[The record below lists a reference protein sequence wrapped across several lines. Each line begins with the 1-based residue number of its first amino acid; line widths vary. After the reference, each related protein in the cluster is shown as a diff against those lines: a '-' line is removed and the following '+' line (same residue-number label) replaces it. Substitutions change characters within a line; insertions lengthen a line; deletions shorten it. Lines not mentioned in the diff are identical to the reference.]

1 MSDQHS
7 EPVSNRRLTR
17 NVLWNLVGT
26 GAPLLVGIVAIPIL
40 IDGLGTDKFGL
51 LTIAWMIVGYFSLF
65 DLGLGRA
72 LTQIIA
78 QRIGR
83 REFGDI
89 PILFWT
95 ALSLMTALGVVGA
108 VFVAGLSS
116 WLVHDV
122 LKVPVELQAETL
134 TSFYILAASIP
145 VVIGTTAL
153 RGTLEAYQRFD
164 LVNAVRIPLGMLTF
178 LAPVAV
184 LPFSKS
190 LPAVIGILVCARAV
204 SWIAY
209 AVMCFS
215 VEPEIRN
222 TARVKTTYFRPLFR
236 IGGWMTVS
244 NIVGPLMAH
253 MDRFFIGAVVSL
265 TAVAY
270 YATPFEVITK
280 LWIIPAALMGVV
292 FPAFSSALAADQA
305 RAARLFERVVEYVF
319 LALFPI
325 ALLVVI
331 FAHEGLTI
339 WLGAEFAR
347 NSALVLQL
355 LTIGVFINSHARV
368 PFGLIQ
374 GAGRPDLTAKL
385 HLLELPIYIALLW
398 WLLND
403 YGIVGA
409 AVAWVLRI
417 IIDTVLLFVIA
428 ERAILPQH
436 SLNLRWLLV
445 IVIAMLIIA
454 AGGMI
459 SGTGTKGLYSLLT
472 LVLFAGIGWSIIL
485 TMNERRMIK
494 AYLAKIPLPF
504 S

>member
-40 IDGLGTDKFGL
+40 LEGLGTERFGV
-51 LTIAWMIVGYFSLF
+51 LTLAWLIVGYFSLF

-89 PILFWT
+89 PILFWA
-95 ALSLMTALGVVGA
+95 ALSMMTALGVVGA
-108 VFVAGLSS
+108 AFAAGLSA

-122 LKVPVELQAETL
+122 LKVPAELQAETL
-134 TSFYILAASIP
+134 TSFYMLAASIP
-145 VVIGTTAL
+145 VVIGTTGL

-190 LPAVIGILVCARAV
+190 LPAVIGVLVCARAA

-209 AVMCFS
+209 AGMCIS

-222 TARVKTTYFRPLFR
+222 VPRVRTMYFRPLLR
-236 IGGWMTVS
+236 VGGWMTVS
-244 NIVGPLMAH
+244 NIIGPLMAH
-253 MDRFFIGAVVSL
+253 MDRFLIAAVVSL
-265 TAVAY
+265 SAVAY
-270 YATPFEVITK
+270 YATPFEVVTK
-280 LWIIPAALMGVV
+280 LWVIPVALMGVV
-292 FPAFSSALAADQA
+292 FPAFSSALATDPM

-319 LALFPI
+319 LSLFPI
-325 ALLVVI
+325 ALLVVT
-331 FAHEGLTI
+331 FAHEGLAI
-339 WLGAEFAR
+339 WIGAEFAQ
-347 NSALVLQL
+347 NSAVVLQL

-403 YGIVGA
+403 YGIIGA

-417 IIDTVLLFVIA
+417 ILDTVLLFGLA
-428 ERAILPQH
+428 ERKVLPQH
-436 SLNLRWLLV
+436 SSNLRWLLI
-445 IVIAMLIIA
+445 IVVAMLVIT
-454 AGGMI
+454 AGGMMA
-459 SGTGTKGLYSLLT
+459 GAVTKGLYSILA
-472 LVLFAGIGWSIIL
+472 LVLFAGFGWSIIL
-485 TMNERRMIK
+485 NMNERRMIRG
-494 AYLAKIPLPF
+494 YLAKMSTPF